1 MLQFGTWHRYL
12 CDKIIMSFMKY
23 KETWKGTIKNSLK
36 DMEGWRDSC
45 LSIEELLCLQLL
57 GYSSRQLYG
66 EMEYGG
72 SLKAV
77 VSKSIHELDKAKRIL
92 DRQAKAG
99 VATIP
104 YYAETYPRHFRNL
117 GMDAPPLIHVL
128 GNEKLLN
135 REDNVAII
143 GARAADKEGL
153 DIAYRLANQM
163 GRQEHVVISGLAEG
177 CDTAAHRGC
186 LDAGGQTVAIVASGL
201 DIVYPKSNKALQD
214 KILANGGA
222 VLSEHPFGVKAN
234 PKRLV
239 ARCRMQVVLTQ
250 SVIVAQCPVVS
261 GTMYAVHF
269 AQEYNEYS
277 YDGWE
282 SSIYAVSFAE
292 WKERNSGN
300 EYLLD
305 SGRAVPIIPGQRLA
319 LDDCNMLVLE

>member
-1 MLQFGTWHRYL
+1 MNEWVNKMNELQEQHKKRMAEWLASVPHVDEL
-12 CDKIIMSFMKY
+12 LALQLQ
-23 KETWKGTIKNSLK
+23 GTIPKQMPGDVQTN
-36 DMEGWRDSC
+36 
-45 LSIEELLCLQLL
+45 
-57 GYSSRQLYG
+57 GYLREIAQKSRR
-66 EMEYGG
+66 E
-72 SLKAV
+72 V
-77 VSKSIHELDKAKRIL
+77 DKARYIL
-92 DRQAKAG
+92 ERQAKAG
-99 VATIP
+99 VVTIP
-104 YYAETYPRHFRNL
+104 YYADEYPRHFCGL
-117 GMDAPPLIHVL
+117 GNDAPPLIHVL
-128 GNEKLLN
+128 GNRELLN
-135 REDNVAII
+135 REDNVTII
-143 GARAADKEGL
+143 GSRAADRDGL
-153 DIAYRLANQM
+153 AAASRMAEQIGGA
-163 GRQEHVVISGLAEG
+163 GHVVISGLAEG

-214 KILANGGA
+214 EILANGGA

-234 PKRLV
+234 PTRLV

-292 WKERNSGN
+292 WNERNSGN

>member
-1 MLQFGTWHRYL
+1 MNERVNKMNELQEQHKKRMAEWLASVPHVDEL
-12 CDKIIMSFMKY
+12 LALQLQ
-23 KETWKGTIKNSLK
+23 GTIPKQMPGDVQTN
-36 DMEGWRDSC
+36 
-45 LSIEELLCLQLL
+45 
-57 GYSSRQLYG
+57 GYLREIAQKSRR
-66 EMEYGG
+66 
-72 SLKAV
+72 
-77 VSKSIHELDKAKRIL
+77 ELDKARYIL
-92 DRQAKAG
+92 ERQAKAG
-99 VATIP
+99 VVTIP
-104 YYAETYPRHFRNL
+104 YYADEYPRHFCGL
-117 GMDAPPLIHVL
+117 GNDAPPLIHVL
-128 GNEKLLN
+128 GNRELLN
-135 REDNVAII
+135 REDNVTII
-143 GARAADKEGL
+143 GSRAADRDGL
-153 DIAYRLANQM
+153 AAASRMAEQIGGA
-163 GRQEHVVISGLAEG
+163 GHVVISGLAEG

-201 DIVYPKSNKALQD
+201 DIVYSKSNKALQD
-214 KILANGGA
+214 EILANGGA

-234 PKRLV
+234 PTRLV

-292 WKERNSGN
+292 WNERNSGN

>member
-1 MLQFGTWHRYL
+1 MNERVNKMNELQEQHKKRMAEWLASVPHVDEL
-12 CDKIIMSFMKY
+12 LALQLQ
-23 KETWKGTIKNSLK
+23 GTIPKQMPGDVQTNGYL
-36 DMEGWRDSC
+36 R
-45 LSIEELLCLQLL
+45 ELAQK
-57 GYSSRQLYG
+57 SRR
-66 EMEYGG
+66 
-72 SLKAV
+72 
-77 VSKSIHELDKAKRIL
+77 ELDKARYIL
-92 DRQAKAG
+92 ERQAKAG
-99 VATIP
+99 VVTIP
-104 YYAETYPRHFRNL
+104 YYADEYPRHFCGL
-117 GMDAPPLIHVL
+117 GNDAPPLIHVL
-128 GNEKLLN
+128 GNRELLN
-135 REDNVAII
+135 REDNVTII
-143 GARAADKEGL
+143 GSRAADRDGL
-153 DIAYRLANQM
+153 AAASRMAEQIGGA
-163 GRQEHVVISGLAEG
+163 GHVVISGLAEG

-214 KILANGGA
+214 EILANGGII
-222 VLSEHPFGVKAN
+222 LSEHPFGVKAN
-234 PKRLV
+234 PTRLV

-292 WKERNSGN
+292 WNERNSGN

-319 LDDCNMLVLE
+319 LDDCNRLVLE

>member
-1 MLQFGTWHRYL
+1 MNEWVNKMNELQEQHKKRMAEWLASVPHVDEL
-12 CDKIIMSFMKY
+12 LALQLQ
-23 KETWKGTIKNSLK
+23 GTIPKQMPGDVQTN
-36 DMEGWRDSC
+36 
-45 LSIEELLCLQLL
+45 
-57 GYSSRQLYG
+57 GYLREIAQKSRR
-66 EMEYGG
+66 
-72 SLKAV
+72 
-77 VSKSIHELDKAKRIL
+77 ELDKARYIL
-92 DRQAKAG
+92 ERQAKAG
-99 VATIP
+99 VVTIP
-104 YYAETYPRHFRNL
+104 YYADEYPRHFCGL
-117 GMDAPPLIHVL
+117 GNDAPPLIHVL
-128 GNEKLLN
+128 GNRELLN
-135 REDNVAII
+135 REDNVTII
-143 GARAADKEGL
+143 GSRAADRDGL
-153 DIAYRLANQM
+153 AAASRMAEQIGGA
-163 GRQEHVVISGLAEG
+163 GHVVISGLAEG

-214 KILANGGA
+214 EILANGGII
-222 VLSEHPFGVKAN
+222 LSEHPFGVKAN
-234 PKRLV
+234 PTRLV

-292 WKERNSGN
+292 WNERNSGN

-305 SGRAVPIIPGQRLA
+305 SDRAVPIIPGQRLA